1 MYCTSDG
8 QVRKMCILE
17 VLSAGQSA
25 MTACPI
31 GVQLDHNIAANIVF
45 TSMLFFHIST
55 FKTQNRD
62 TPREGLNLVAM
73 FPCVEDHLALSE
85 ALENND

>member
-8 QVRKMCILE
+8 QVLEMCILE

-31 GVQLDHNIAANIVF
+31 GVQSDHNIAAKIVF
-45 TSMLFFHIST
+45 TPMLFLHIST
-55 FKTQNRD
+55 FKNQNRN
-62 TPREGLNLVAM
+62 TPREGSKLLAM
-73 FPCVEDHLALSE
+73 CPVWKII
-85 ALENND
+85 